1 MENSNIKQT
10 AVNVVRQLFGAT
22 HFVLQSSADIV
33 LESEGIF
40 VEKTIGTNRQEVKL
54 ERLERTEYLQNKC
67 VSKIKDLKARA
78 RAINNK

>member
-10 AVNVVRQLFGAT
+10 VVNVVRQLFEAT

-40 VEKTIGTNRQEVKL
+40 VERTIGTNRQDVKL
-54 ERLERTEYLQNKC
+54 DRLERTENLQKKC
-67 VSKIKDLKARA
+67 VSKIQDLKARA

>member
-10 AVNVVRQLFGAT
+10 AVNVVRQIFGAT

>member
-54 ERLERTEYLQNKC
+54 ERLDRTEYLQNKY

>member
-40 VEKTIGTNRQEVKL
+40 VEKTIGTDRQEVKL

>member
-54 ERLERTEYLQNKC
+54 ERLDRTEYLQNKC

>member
-1 MENSNIKQT
+1 MKNSNIKQT

-54 ERLERTEYLQNKC
+54 ERLDRTEYLQNKC

>member
-10 AVNVVRQLFGAT
+10 AVNVVRQIFGAT

-40 VEKTIGTNRQEVKL
+40 VERTIGTNRQDVKL
-54 ERLERTEYLQNKC
+54 DRLERTENLQKKC
-67 VSKIKDLKARA
+67 ISKIQDLKARA
-78 RAINNK
+78 RAINKK

>member
-1 MENSNIKQT
+1 MKNSNIKQT
-10 AVNVVRQLFGAT
+10 AVNVVRNIFGAT
-22 HFVLQSSADIV
+22 HFILQSSSDIV

-54 ERLERTEYLQNKC
+54 ERLDRTEYLQNKC
-67 VSKIKDLKARA
+67 VSKIQDLKARA

>member
-10 AVNVVRQLFGAT
+10 VVNVVRQLFGAT

-40 VEKTIGTNRQEVKL
+40 VERTIGTNIQDVKL
-54 ERLERTEYLQNKC
+54 ERLERTEYLQKKC
-67 VSKIKDLKARA
+67 ISKIQDLKARA
-78 RAINNK
+78 RAINKK

>member
-10 AVNVVRQLFGAT
+10 AVNVVRQLFGAA
-22 HFVLQSSADIV
+22 HFVLQSSTDIV

-54 ERLERTEYLQNKC
+54 ERLDRTEYLQNKC

>member
-10 AVNVVRQLFGAT
+10 AVNVVRQIFGAT

-54 ERLERTEYLQNKC
+54 ERLDRTEYLQNKC

>member
-10 AVNVVRQLFGAT
+10 AVNVVRQIFGAT

-40 VEKTIGTNRQEVKL
+40 VERTIGTNRQDVKL

>member
-22 HFVLQSSADIV
+22 HFVLQSSSDIV

-40 VEKTIGTNRQEVKL
+40 VERTIGTNRQDVKL
-54 ERLERTEYLQNKC
+54 DRLERTENLQKKC
-67 VSKIKDLKARA
+67 VSKIQDLKARA

>member
-10 AVNVVRQLFGAT
+10 AVNVVRNIFGAT
-22 HFVLQSSADIV
+22 HFILQSSADIV

-40 VEKTIGTNRQEVKL
+40 VERTIGTNRQDVKL
-54 ERLERTEYLQNKC
+54 DRLERTEYLQKKC
-67 VSKIKDLKARA
+67 VSKIKELKARA